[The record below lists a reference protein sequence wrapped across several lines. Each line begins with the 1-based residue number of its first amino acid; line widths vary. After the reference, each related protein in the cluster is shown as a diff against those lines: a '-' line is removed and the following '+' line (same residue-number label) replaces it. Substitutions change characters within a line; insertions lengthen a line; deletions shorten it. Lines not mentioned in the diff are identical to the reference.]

1 MTTPVPSSKSSSQDV
16 IFRSFVLQA
25 DALMQERMKKQSEVR
40 GFTIHCDEGEPMG
53 DNTAPPPLAY
63 FASSLLF

>member
-1 MTTPVPSSKSSSQDV
+1 MTMPAPSSQSSSQD
-16 IFRSFVLQA
+16 IISRSSVLQA
-25 DALMQERMKKQSEVR
+25 DAKMQERMKKQSEVR

>member
-1 MTTPVPSSKSSSQDV
+1 MTTPETSSQSPSQDV
-16 IFRSFVLQA
+16 ISRSFVLQA
-25 DALMQERMKKQSEVR
+25 DAQMQERMKKQSEVR

-63 FASSLLF
+63 FASSLMF

>member
-1 MTTPVPSSKSSSQDV
+1 MTMPAPSSQSSSQD
-16 IFRSFVLQA
+16 IISRSFVLQA
-25 DALMQERMKKQSEVR
+25 DAKMQERMQKQSEVR

>member
-1 MTTPVPSSKSSSQDV
+1 MTTPVPSSQSASPDV
-16 IFRSFVLQA
+16 ISRSFVLQA
-25 DALMQERMKKQSEVR
+25 DAQMQERMKKQSEVR

-63 FASSLLF
+63 FASSILF

>member
-1 MTTPVPSSKSSSQDV
+1 MTTPVPSSQSSSQD
-16 IFRSFVLQA
+16 IISRSFVLQA
-25 DALMQERMKKQSEVR
+25 DAQMQERMKNQSEVR

>member
-1 MTTPVPSSKSSSQDV
+1 MTTPIPSSQASSQDV
-16 IFRSFVLQA
+16 ISRSFVLQA
-25 DALMQERMKKQSEVR
+25 DAQMQERMKKQSEVR

>member
-1 MTTPVPSSKSSSQDV
+1 MTTPAPSSQPSSQDV
-16 IFRSFVLQA
+16 ISRSFVLQA
-25 DALMQERMKKQSEVR
+25 DAQMQERMKKQSEVR

-63 FASSLLF
+63 FASSILF

>member
-1 MTTPVPSSKSSSQDV
+1 MTMPAPSSQSSSQD
-16 IFRSFVLQA
+16 IISRSFVLQA
-25 DALMQERMKKQSEVR
+25 DAKMQERMKKQSEVR

-53 DNTAPPPLAY
+53 GNTAPPPLAY

>member
-1 MTTPVPSSKSSSQDV
+1 MPAPSSQSSSQD
-16 IFRSFVLQA
+16 IISRSFVLQA
-25 DALMQERMKKQSEVR
+25 DAKMQDRMKKQSEVR

-53 DNTAPPPLAY
+53 DNTAPPPLAF

>member
-1 MTTPVPSSKSSSQDV
+1 MTTPAPASQPSSQDIV
-16 IFRSFVLQA
+16 SRSFVLQA

>member
-1 MTTPVPSSKSSSQDV
+1 MTMPAPSSQSSSQD
-16 IFRSFVLQA
+16 IISRSFVLQA
-25 DALMQERMKKQSEVR
+25 DAKMQERMKKQSEVR

>member
-1 MTTPVPSSKSSSQDV
+1 MTTPAPSSQSSSQD
-16 IFRSFVLQA
+16 IISRSFVLQA
-25 DALMQERMKKQSEVR
+25 DATMQERMKKQSEVR

>member
-1 MTTPVPSSKSSSQDV
+1 MTTPVPSSQDSSQDL
-16 IFRSFVLQA
+16 ISRSFVLQA
-25 DALMQERMKKQSEVR
+25 DARMQERMKKQSEVR